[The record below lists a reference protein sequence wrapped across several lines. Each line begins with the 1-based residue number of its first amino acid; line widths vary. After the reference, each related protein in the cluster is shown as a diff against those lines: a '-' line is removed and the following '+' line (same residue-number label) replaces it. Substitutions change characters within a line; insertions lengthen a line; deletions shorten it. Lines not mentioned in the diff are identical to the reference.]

1 MTTTCSSGWWRLTS
15 AKGLFSRGMYLRGTD
30 GEMEARPMGRCL
42 MSLIKKL
49 NTFFGTKIG
58 PGHLDIS
65 LWLFAGLQH
74 SLISQDEAAWTT
86 MTY

>member
-1 MTTTCSSGWWRLTS
+1 MKALQVERSLPRFAVARIASEWRACLLYTS
-15 AKGLFSRGMYLRGTD
+15 
-30 GEMEARPMGRCL
+30 PMGRCL